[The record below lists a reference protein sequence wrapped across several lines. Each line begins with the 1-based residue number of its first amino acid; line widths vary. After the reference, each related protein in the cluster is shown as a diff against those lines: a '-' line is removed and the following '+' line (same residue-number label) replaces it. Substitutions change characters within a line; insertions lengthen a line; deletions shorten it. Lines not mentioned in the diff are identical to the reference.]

1 MRLSGRQRCVTAR
14 DRLSALAVIVQ
25 FRTQTQRVGPGM
37 SERIDVA
44 GLSVAKEL
52 HAFVE
57 DDVLPGLAI
66 APADFWRGFASLLEV
81 FSPRNKALLAV
92 RDDLQRQIDQW
103 HQDYASQPIDAAEYE
118 AFLKS
123 IGYLLPEVEDFEI
136 TTQNVDPE
144 IAIIAGPQLVVPIM
158 NARFALNAANA
169 RWGSLFDAL
178 YGTDVI
184 EESPGYEKG
193 RSYNEKRG
201 ERVIAY
207 ASDVLD
213 RYAPLDGTR
222 HSSVLGYRI
231 EASQLVADCEGGVVA
246 HLAKPSQFRG
256 FQGGAIQPSAILLAN
271 HNLHLEIQID
281 RMDSVGGTHK
291 AGVKDVVLESAISTI
306 QDCEDSVAAVDAA
319 DKTLVYQNWL
329 GLMRGDLEE
338 SFEKGGQTLTR
349 SLSPDRAY
357 HGPQGEALTLPG
369 RSMLL
374 IRNVGH
380 LMTTDAVLDAAG
392 HEVPEGILDG
402 YMTSTIALFDVLGKS
417 RVQNSRCGSVYIVK
431 PKMHGPDEVRFTVDL
446 FAAIEAQLGLPLNTL
461 KIGIMDE
468 ERRTTLN
475 LKACIY
481 EARDRVIFINT
492 GFLDRTG
499 DEIHT
504 SMEAG
509 PVVRKT
515 LMKQQPW
522 ILAYEDWNVDTGLA
536 AGFLGRAQI
545 GKGMW
550 AMPDEMAQMMTAK
563 ISHPTAGANCAWVP
577 SPTAATLHAM
587 HYHDINVPGR
597 QRELTGAARA
607 SLTDLM
613 TLPLL
618 HGENLSVDEISEEL
632 ENNVQGILGYVVRW
646 IDQGIGCSKVP
657 DVHDVGLMEDRA
669 TLRISSQ
676 HIANWLRHGL
686 CSIAQVTAVLEKMA
700 VIVDAQNA
708 SDEAYRPMAPNF
720 ADSVAFQAASDL
732 IFKGVEQPNGYTEPV
747 LHARRREA
755 KRKYGA

>member
-504 SMEAG
+504 GMEAG

>member
-1 MRLSGRQRCVTAR
+1 
-14 DRLSALAVIVQ
+14 
-25 FRTQTQRVGPGM
+25 M
-37 SERIDVA
+37 SERVDVA
-44 GLSVAKEL
+44 GLRVAKEL
-52 HAFVE
+52 HAFIE
-57 DDVLPGLAI
+57 NEVLPGLAI
-66 APADFWRGFASLLEV
+66 ASGDFWRGLASVLEA
-81 FSPRNKALLAV
+81 FTPRNKTLLAV

-103 HQDYASQPIDAAEYE
+103 HQVRAGQPIDAEQYE

-144 IAIIAGPQLVVPIM
+144 IATIAGPQLVVPIM

-207 ASDVLD
+207 ASEVLD
-213 RYAPLDGTR
+213 RYAPLKGTR

-231 EASQLVADCEGGVVA
+231 EDRQLVADCEAGAVA
-246 HLAKPSQFRG
+246 HLARPAQFRG
-256 FQGGAIQPSAILLAN
+256 FRGDESQPSAILLVN

-281 RMDSVGGTHK
+281 RSDSVGMNHK
-291 AGVKDVVLESAISTI
+291 AGVKDVVLESAVSTI

-329 GLMRGDLEE
+329 GLMRGDLQE

-349 SLSPDRAY
+349 SLNPDRTY
-357 HGPQGEALTLPG
+357 RDPQGEAFTLPG

-392 HEVPEGILDG
+392 EAVPEGILDG

-446 FAAIEAQLGLPLNTL
+446 FAAIEAQLKLPKNTL

-475 LKACIY
+475 LKACIF
-481 EARDRVIFINT
+481 EAKERVIFINT

-536 AGFLGRAQI
+536 AGFLGPRSDWE
-545 GKGMW
+545 GHVG
-550 AMPDEMAQMMTAK
+550 
-563 ISHPTAGANCAWVP
+563 HAGRN
-577 SPTAATLHAM
+577 
-587 HYHDINVPGR
+587 
-597 QRELTGAARA
+597 GA
-607 SLTDLM
+607 DDD
-613 TLPLL
+613 
-618 HGENLSVDEISEEL
+618 G
-632 ENNVQGILGYVVRW
+632 
-646 IDQGIGCSKVP
+646 
-657 DVHDVGLMEDRA
+657 
-669 TLRISSQ
+669 
-676 HIANWLRHGL
+676 
-686 CSIAQVTAVLEKMA
+686 
-700 VIVDAQNA
+700 
-708 SDEAYRPMAPNF
+708 
-720 ADSVAFQAASDL
+720 
-732 IFKGVEQPNGYTEPV
+732 
-747 LHARRREA
+747 
-755 KRKYGA
+755 